1 MAITAATL
9 DGNVPDEDQD
19 LVQEYIEALI
29 VSSDILHISYTSQDL
44 KLRLSQDD
52 PHRVTAV
59 IEQNLNRNATAL
71 SQAVTSNNKSDP
83 AQMPRTLTELTKSI
97 ATLKSD
103 LATARLDITHE
114 SSTVHELY
122 KQILASSIRLLEQTI
137 HGSVSRASKAKAE
150 YLATVAEGMAK
161 KLGIQHQQLLAQLYS
176 GDLQETLQERSA
188 EMSREDRT
196 TRKKIAIAEEKLDQY
211 RAGRGMEGLANEYAE
226 ILVETARVRE
236 EIARLESQQVA

>member
-1 MAITAATL
+1 M
-9 DGNVPDEDQD
+9 
-19 LVQEYIEALI
+19 
-29 VSSDILHISYTSQDL
+29 YTWNLQ
-44 KLRLSQDD
+44 LRDSQDD
-52 PHRVTAV
+52 PHRVAAA

-71 SQAVTSNNKSDP
+71 AHAVTSNNKSDP
-83 AQMPRTLTELTKSI
+83 AQMPRTLAELSKSI
-97 ATLKSD
+97 STLKSD

-150 YLATVAEGMAK
+150 YLAIVAEGMAK

-176 GDLQETLQERSA
+176 GDLQEELQERSA
-188 EMSREDRT
+188 EMSREERT
-196 TRKKIAIAEEKLDQY
+196 TRKKIAIAEEKLEQY

-236 EIARLESQQVA
+236 EVARLESQQVA